1 MFEPREPGQTTRS
14 DCFMGRGSPREKS
27 TGSFHRGVS
36 ADDNLGGGAVNA
48 NEVDA

>member
-1 MFEPREPGQTTRS
+1 MFEPEEAGQTTRS

-36 ADDNLGGGAVNA
+36 ADDNLGDGAVHA
-48 NEVDA
+48 DEVDA